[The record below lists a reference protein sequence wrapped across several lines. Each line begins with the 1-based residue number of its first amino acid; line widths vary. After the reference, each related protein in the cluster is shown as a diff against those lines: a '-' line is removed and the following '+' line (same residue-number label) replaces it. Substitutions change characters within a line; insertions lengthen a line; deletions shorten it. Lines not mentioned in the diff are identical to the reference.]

1 MSAPGAGAARVN
13 DAEAAGKH
21 RVRSSPAAETRER
34 GAGSILVLGIV
45 AACVIVSL
53 VVIPIYRGAV
63 TRRAV
68 ANAAD
73 AAALAAADVAVGI
86 TPGVPCEAAASAAV
100 LNGARLSECLL
111 SGVVATVTTE
121 STVLGVRVLARA
133 RAGPPGSP
141 EEPQSGSDGASAI
154 GFRDAETTTGIVRTM
169 RHTVGT
175 TVYGVPVSE

>member
-1 MSAPGAGAARVN
+1 MNAVNAGAARMN
-13 DAEAAGKH
+13 AAEAEGEH
-21 RVRSSPAAETRER
+21 PVLPPTTPEVDER
-34 GAGSILVLGIV
+34 GAGSVLVLGII

-63 TRRAV
+63 TKRAV

-73 AAALAAADVAVGI
+73 AAALAAADVAIGI
-86 TPGVPCEAAASAAV
+86 LPGVPCEVAASAAE

-111 SGVVATVTTE
+111 SGPVATVTTE
-121 STVLGVRVLARA
+121 SSVLGIVVRARA

-141 EEPQSGSDGASAI
+141 EDPQSGSDGASAA

>member
-1 MSAPGAGAARVN
+1 VSAINAGDAGVN
-13 DAEAAGKH
+13 AAEAAGEH
-21 RVRSSPAAETRER
+21 RVRSSPAVGRER
-34 GAGSILVLGIV
+34 GAGSVLVLGIV

-73 AAALAAADVAVGI
+73 AAALAAADVAIGI
-86 TPGVPCEAAASAAV
+86 TPGVPCEAAASAAE
-100 LNGARLSECLL
+100 LNGTRLSECLL
-111 SGVVATVTTE
+111 SGVVVTVTTE
-121 STVLGVRVLARA
+121 SIVLGVRVLARA

-141 EEPQSGSDGASAI
+141 EEGQSGPDRASAT
-154 GFRDAETTTGIVRTM
+154 GFRAAETTTGIVRPM